1 MWLKVWEPSFKYQF
15 TSPKILVKTKMNRQ
29 GLVLTYILGQEPIFL
44 QEWQKSVQIDI
55 AIYEYNKVYTQL
67 DIKKKRLLDTK
78 QF

>member
-1 MWLKVWEPSFKYQF
+1 M
-15 TSPKILVKTKMNRQ
+15 TRQ

>member
-29 GLVLTYILGQEPIFL
+29 GLVLTSILGLVPIFL

-55 AIYEYNKVYTQL
+55 AIYGIRKENGKERIYS
-67 DIKKKRLLDTK
+67 
-78 QF
+78 